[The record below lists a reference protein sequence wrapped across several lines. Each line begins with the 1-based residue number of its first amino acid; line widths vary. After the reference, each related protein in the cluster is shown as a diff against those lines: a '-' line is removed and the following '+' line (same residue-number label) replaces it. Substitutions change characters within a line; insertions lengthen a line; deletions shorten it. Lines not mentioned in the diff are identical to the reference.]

1 MLTALRRPGTEL
13 TARGRRRAAAVGH
26 AGCGGGRWYG
36 LRMAETLWRAHP
48 SPWSHAGRLFLAIAL
63 ALALA
68 AGWWWLP
75 LLAVRFAVPGG
86 ASAVAP
92 VAHWLPLAPAAPALY
107 LAKLWLR
114 ARFVRYELTSER
126 LMITRGWLMA
136 RVDNLELYRVREMHI
151 DLPLLPRLCGVGTI
165 VLETVDHVEPE
176 VVLSGVRDPRALFER
191 LRDQVEACRR
201 RAGIAGL
208 S

>member
-1 MLTALRRPGTEL
+1 MRPALALPVAAST
-13 TARGRRRAAAVGH
+13 TARVAQ
-26 AGCGGGRWYG
+26 WF
-36 LRMAETLWRAHP
+36 P
-48 SPWSHAGRLFLAIAL
+48 L
-63 ALALA
+63 ALAL
-68 AGWWWLP
+68 
-75 LLAVRFAVPGG
+75 
-86 ASAVAP
+86 
-92 VAHWLPLAPAAPALY
+92 PALY

-114 ARFVRYELTSER
+114 SRFVRYELTSER

-151 DLPLLPRLCGVGTI
+151 DLPILPRLCGVGTI

-191 LRDQVEACRR
+191 LRDQVEACRK